1 MSGTIWLRMGKV
13 SAHGGGGEG
22 SLGLI
27 KAPGPL
33 EAKSLPVGGPGRR
46 NAGSG
51 CRPGRRDPKDLCP
64 AYKPARAK
72 FFLAKSFP
80 KQV

>member
-51 CRPGRRDPKDLCP
+51 CRPGR
-64 AYKPARAK
+64 
-72 FFLAKSFP
+72 
-80 KQV
+80 